1 MYAPDRA
8 LVADVLTQRWWT
20 HLQEEE
26 QEAVPFD
33 ADRHAEGRDV
43 RVPSKQFA
51 ALHAPRSMLNPLA
64 PAAFIAP
71 VVVDAGSP
79 ELEMLLR
86 LARAPVQVDVWN
98 RTYHLE
104 AALRVQ
110 NRALLHR
117 TIGECARHT
126 GDGYRLAF
134 HGAPTAFLASIM
146 GYGFLPHI
154 VKRGAYG
161 PGTYLAHDC
170 EASLS
175 YYSEIYRNPQ
185 EEDDGGAQYAAVVV
199 VACTFGELARVGA
212 NAVRPTRELHHE
224 TQGAIAVHDPGS
236 AQDAVYVVQDF
247 RRIYPAYVLLYRVEW
262 KPDAN

>member
-1 MYAPDRA
+1 MHDAERA

-20 HLQEEE
+20 HLQEEQE
-26 QEAVPFD
+26 EAVPFD

-51 ALHAPRSMLNPLA
+51 DLHAPRSMLNPLD

-71 VVVDAGSP
+71 AVDAGSP

-86 LARAPVQVDVWN
+86 LARAPVHVDVWN

-126 GDGYRLAF
+126 GGGYRLAF

-175 YYSEIYRNPQ
+175 YYSEIYRN
-185 EEDDGGAQYAAVVV
+185 DGAQYAAVVV

-212 NAVRPTRELHHE
+212 NAARPTRELHHE

-247 RRIYPAYVLLYRVEW
+247 RRIYPAYVLLYRVESA
-262 KPDAN
+262 PDA

>member
-20 HLQEEE
+20 HLQEE
-26 QEAVPFD
+26 QEAEVPFD
-33 ADRHAEGRDV
+33 ADRHAKGRDV
-43 RVPSKQFA
+43 RIPTRQFA
-51 ALHAPRSMLNPLA
+51 DLPAPHPPLNPLT
-64 PAAFIAP
+64 PASFIAP
-71 VVVDAGSP
+71 VVDEGSE
-79 ELEMLLR
+79 ELHMVLR
-86 LARAPVQVDVWN
+86 LSRARERVDQYN
-98 RTYHLE
+98 RTYHFQ

-110 NRALLHR
+110 NRTLLHR
-117 TIGECARHT
+117 TIGECARIT

-146 GYGFLPHI
+146 GLQH
-154 VKRGAYG
+154 VVQRGAHG

-170 EASLS
+170 ETSLS
-175 YYSEIYRNPQ
+175 YYSGIYRNPQ
-185 EEDDGGAQYAAVVV
+185 DDDGAQYAAVVV
-199 VACTFGELARVGA
+199 VACTFGELARVDA
-212 NAVRPTRELHHE
+212 SAARPTRELHHE

-262 KPDAN
+262 KPDA